1 MSSSKIEIV
10 VTCGRCNN
18 VFIIQHL
25 NFTHIVCSSC
35 KNVIDN
41 PHSDYYDDEPT
52 IHQYIEE

>member
-18 VFIIQHL
+18 VFNIQHL

-41 PHSDYYDDEPT
+41 PRSDYYDD
-52 IHQYIEE
+52 